1 MGLGG
6 AHCLPEPSVFESPRA
21 HFRNRATF
29 KVWKENTH
37 DAAESLDEPTGGAPD
52 LFFVMFNKDDE
63 LRMPLEVPHYP
74 MGSKRLCALMP
85 LVLNELRRS
94 KELSEKVDY
103 CSFMTTLA
111 GPNDEALITLTYNR
125 PLDDQAWSRA
135 AQGMA
140 SALGAGIKVVGRSKH
155 RKILVGGETLAET
168 LHVPG
173 RGKCV
178 YTQAESGFTQPN
190 AAVCQS
196 MLGWAYEVTHPVA
209 GDERANTDLC
219 ELYCGNGCFTVAL
232 APNFRRVVAI
242 ECNKDSVA
250 LAEANLSAN
259 GVRNVKVARLSAE
272 EFTLALEGAR
282 KFSRLDEAG
291 LCDLLTAYNFST
303 LLVDPP
309 RAGMD
314 ATCVALARRFARIV
328 YISCNPE
335 TLARDLAALRRTH
348 AVAQMGAFDQFP
360 YTPHLEAG
368 VLLVRREQV
377 GAGGV
382 GGLAPVETRY
392 EAVEQLPQSAPSMLL

>member
-1 MGLGG
+1 
-6 AHCLPEPSVFESPRA
+6 
-21 HFRNRATF
+21 
-29 KVWKENTH
+29 
-37 DAAESLDEPTGGAPD
+37 
-52 LFFVMFNKDDE
+52 
-63 LRMPLEVPHYP
+63 
-74 MGSKRLCALMP
+74 
-85 LVLNELRRS
+85 
-94 KELSEKVDY
+94 
-103 CSFMTTLA
+103 
-111 GPNDEALITLTYNR
+111 
-125 PLDDQAWSRA
+125 
-135 AQGMA
+135 
-140 SALGAGIKVVGRSKH
+140 
-155 RKILVGGETLAET
+155 
-168 LHVPG
+168 
-173 RGKCV
+173 
-178 YTQAESGFTQPN
+178 
-190 AAVCQS
+190 

-314 ATCVALARRFARIV
+314 ATCVALAGGHELSTGV
-328 YISCNPE
+328 QPE

-368 VLLVRREQV
+368 VLLVRREPSRRRGCGRV
-377 GAGGV
+377 GASRDEVRSRG
-382 GGLAPVETRY
+382 AAAR
-392 EAVEQLPQSAPSMLL
+392 QSAPSMLL

>member
-1 MGLGG
+1 MKSGRCTTFSTHTFDTLIRAQRMADKRPGGGRRNFSLVPKQKRARVPRKLQRSLDGLPPLVARCRPNDYATELEHKVMCLRANLASKMGLGG

-155 RKILVGGETLAET
+155 RKILVGGETLAEYAACART
-168 LHVPG
+168 REVRLHPG
-173 RGKCV
+173 GERLHA
-178 YTQAESGFTQPN
+178 AE
-190 AAVCQS
+190 
-196 MLGWAYEVTHPVA
+196 
-209 GDERANTDLC
+209 
-219 ELYCGNGCFTVAL
+219 CG
-232 APNFRRVVAI
+232 R
-242 ECNKDSVA
+242 
-250 LAEANLSAN
+250 LSIY
-259 GVRNVKVARLSAE
+259 ARL
-272 EFTLALEGAR
+272 
-282 KFSRLDEAG
+282 
-291 LCDLLTAYNFST
+291 
-303 LLVDPP
+303 
-309 RAGMD
+309 
-314 ATCVALARRFARIV
+314 
-328 YISCNPE
+328 
-335 TLARDLAALRRTH
+335 
-348 AVAQMGAFDQFP
+348 
-360 YTPHLEAG
+360 G
-368 VLLVRREQV
+368 V
-377 GAGGV
+377 
-382 GGLAPVETRY
+382 
-392 EAVEQLPQSAPSMLL
+392 